1 MMIALHKTASTMPAI
16 RAEIA
21 ISTDSAA
28 TLAQRFGIGESTLY
42 KWKARDSFYDA
53 SHTAHRLQTTLTP
66 AQESIVVELRNT
78 LLLHLDDLLA
88 LTRKFLRA
96 QATRSGLDRCSRRDG
111 VGNLNALKP
120 KEPSQPHKALNTASL
135 ASSTSMPTTC
145 PRCPMRRAGALC

>member
-53 SHTAHRLQTTLTP
+53 SHTVFKPRSRLLKNP
-66 AQESIVVELRNT
+66 
-78 LLLHLDDLLA
+78 LLLNC
-88 LTRKFLRA
+88 
-96 QATRSGLDRCSRRDG
+96 AT
-111 VGNLNALKP
+111 
-120 KEPSQPHKALNTASL
+120 HFYYTW
-135 ASSTSMPTTC
+135 TTC
-145 PRCPMRRAGALC
+145 WPLPESSFVRKRRARVLTVVRVAMA